1 MNKITPE
8 MINLA
13 ARYLTYT
20 NNRPKKIKVTSEFA
34 DILAASCHHAYLNL
48 NTPEGIRANFVG
60 IPVVVDDTIENEYEL
75 EF

>member
-1 MNKITPE
+1 MNEITPE

-20 NNRPKKIKVTSEFA
+20 NNRPKKIKVTHEFYN
-34 DILAASCHHAYLNL
+34 ILTASFHHVCLDMDSPN
-48 NTPEGIRANFVG
+48 GIVANFVG
-60 IPVVVDDTIENEYEL
+60 IPVVIDDTIENEYEL